1 MAQRPSS
8 SSDSLG
14 LSPEEPPRTSV
25 LGSTASA
32 LVVDGTAS
40 TYPSAKAMQ
49 RSSNEGSEAKTEG
62 AEHFSGRP
70 EECLRKLNESSEA
83 RTEGAEH
90 FSGRL
95 EECVRKLINKP
106 EILNMVEE
114 SVMEIV
120 LGSEAR

>member
-1 MAQRPSS
+1 MAS

-14 LSPEEPPRTSV
+14 LSPEEPPRTAALSSPAA
-25 LGSTASA
+25 GNSA
-32 LVVDGTAS
+32 TVVDGTAS
-40 TYPSAKAMQ
+40 TYTSATVPMQ
-49 RSSNEGSEAKTEG
+49 RDKTES

-83 RTEGAEH
+83 KTEGAEH
-90 FSGRL
+90 FSGRP

-114 SVMEIV
+114 SVMET
-120 LGSEAR
+120 GSAGLVFPEPTW